1 MHSRIKLN
9 KGFVLL
15 ETIFYVVL
23 FGILSVVVI
32 NSLITMTQAFQAT
45 SISAQLSQGSNIM
58 EKITREI
65 RQSSG
70 INAIS
75 ASSLTLDT
83 LDDGGQDKTVEFLL
97 VGTNIQLIENGKS
110 SGNLNAT
117 NVSILDLN
125 FTQITTQEGIA
136 VKIFLEISSNDD
148 PTSRSEKFYNT
159 AVLRGSY

>member
-1 MHSRIKLN
+1 
-9 KGFVLL
+9 
-15 ETIFYVVL
+15 
-23 FGILSVVVI
+23 
-32 NSLITMTQAFQAT
+32 
-45 SISAQLSQGSNIM
+45 M